1 MRGVTKHSQCVNEE
15 LTNMICSENSY
26 QTSVGDAANLLI

>member
-15 LTNMICSENSY
+15 LTNMICIENSY
-26 QTSVGDAANLLI
+26 QTSVIRNTRCV